1 MIKKLCILILSVCT
15 VAPLMAQRHSKVDAS
30 FAPKK
35 GQWQVSAV
43 IGNSQMFDQD
53 MNYLLPKYYTGGD
66 NYANFD
72 QPIGLPSYN
81 GDMSQSVTNNQSGDP
96 GMFLNLGNLNS
107 NNLVNL
113 IGIQGKYFLTD
124 RWDVNLM
131 FSMNINATPSKDFIE
146 GDHEVTELPIQ
157 DAKYL
162 EGRIENAWTVAMGSN
177 YYFNTKNER
186 INLYV
191 GGVLGWQMGRIT
203 TASPYTGETY
213 IPSDE
218 TTSGSN
224 VDIPDYPGNLPSG
237 PDGDLG
243 DQNQDGSWDGNVGI
257 TNPGT
262 EDVEVDIQV
271 YVPNSRAGQIFGLR
285 VGAVAGIEYS
295 VAKGL
300 VFGFEVQP
308 VSYRYDHIQICPK
321 GSAAYKVGHHSIGLF
336 ATPNLKIGFRF

>member
-1 MIKKLCILILSVCT
+1 M
-15 VAPLMAQRHSKVDAS
+15 VAPLSAQRHSKVDAS

-43 IGNSQMFDQD
+43 IGNNQMFDQD
-53 MNYLLPKYYTGGD
+53 MNYLLPTYYNGSSNADWAFD
-66 NYANFD
+66 N
-72 QPIGLPSYN
+72 PVGLPGGEFS
-81 GDMSQSVTNNQSGDP
+81 NQSGDP
-96 GMFLNLGNLNS
+96 GMYLNLGTLNS

-131 FSMNINATPSKDFIE
+131 FSMNINATPSKSFVE
-146 GDHEVTELPIQ
+146 GDHSVPELPIQ
-157 DAKYL
+157 DMKYL

-191 GGVLGWQMGRIT
+191 GGVLGWQMGRIAT
-203 TASPYTGETY
+203 NTPYTGMTVT
-213 IPSDE
+213 DE
-218 TTSGSN
+218 DMTGDTDDD
-224 VDIPDYPGNLPSG
+224 VDTD
-237 PDGDLG
+237 
-243 DQNQDGSWDGNVGI
+243 V
-257 TNPGT
+257 TE
-262 EDVEVDIQV
+262 EDVAL
-271 YVPNSRAGQIFGLR
+271 YMPSSRAGQIFGLR
-285 VGAVAGIEYS
+285 VGGVAGIEYS
-295 VAKGL
+295 IAKGL

-321 GSAAYKVGHHSIGLF
+321 GQAAYKVGHHSIGLF

>member
-1 MIKKLCILILSVCT
+1 MIKKLCILLLSVCI
-15 VAPLMAQRHSKVDAS
+15 VAPLAAQHHSKVDAS

-43 IGNSQMFDQD
+43 IGHNQMFDQG
-53 MNYLLPKYYTGGD
+53 MEYLLPTYYTNWGNGVD
-66 NYANFD
+66 FNN
-72 QPIGLPSYN
+72 PIGLGYGN
-81 GDMSQSVTNNQSGDP
+81 TINQSEDP
-96 GMFLNLGNLNS
+96 GMYLNLGNLNS

-146 GDHEVTELPIQ
+146 GDHTVQSMPIQ
-157 DAKYL
+157 DVKYM
-162 EGRIENAWTVAMGSN
+162 EGRIENAWTVALGSN

-191 GGVLGWQMGRIT
+191 GGVLGWQMGRIAT
-203 TASPYTGETY
+203 KSPYTGETFT
-213 IPSDE
+213 PADE
-218 TTSGSN
+218 DVTGDEDMDTPGL
-224 VDIPDYPGNLPSG
+224 PDLPQVPG
-237 PDGDLG
+237 D
-243 DQNQDGSWDGNVGI
+243 DQSGI
-257 TNPGT
+257 TTGDNEAVE
-262 EDVEVDIQV
+262 EDVQL
-271 YVPNSRAGQIFGLR
+271 YVPSSRAGQIFGLR
-285 VGAVAGIEYS
+285 AGAVAGIEYS
-295 VAKGL
+295 LAKGL

>member
-1 MIKKLCILILSVCT
+1 MIKKLCILLLSVCI
-15 VAPLMAQRHSKVDAS
+15 VAPLAAQHHSKVDAS

-53 MNYLLPKYYTGGD
+53 MNYLLPIYYTGGD
-66 NYANFD
+66 NYANFN

-81 GDMSQSVTNNQSGDP
+81 GDMSQTVTNNQSGDP

-191 GGVLGWQMGRIT
+191 GGVLGWQMGRIAT
-203 TASPYTGETY
+203 KSPYTGETFT
-213 IPSDE
+213 PGDE
-218 TTSGSN
+218 ETSGSID
-224 VDIPDYPGNLPSG
+224 VTL
-237 PDGDLG
+237 PDGSTPG
-243 DQNQDGSWDGNVGI
+243 TTPGGVDGSDVGI
-257 TNPGT
+257 DGT
-262 EDVEVDIQV
+262 EEAVEEDVQL
-271 YVPNSRAGQIFGLR
+271 YVPSSRAGQIFGLR

-295 VAKGL
+295 IAKGL

-321 GSAAYKVGHHSIGLF
+321 GQAAYKVGHHSIGLF

>member
-1 MIKKLCILILSVCT
+1 MIKKLCILLLSVCI
-15 VAPLMAQRHSKVDAS
+15 VAPLAAQHHSKVDAS

-43 IGNSQMFDQD
+43 IGNNQMFDQD
-53 MNYLLPKYYTGGD
+53 MNYLLPTYYTGGD
-66 NYANFD
+66 GSADFD
-72 QPIGLPSYN
+72 NPIGLGWGS
-81 GDMSQSVTNNQSGDP
+81 TANQSDDP
-96 GMFLNLGNLNS
+96 GMYLNLGSLNS
-107 NNLVNL
+107 NDLVNL

-157 DAKYL
+157 DVKYM

-191 GGVLGWQMGRIT
+191 GGVLGWQMGRIAT
-203 TASPYTGETY
+203 KSPYTGETFT
-213 IPSDE
+213 PGDE
-218 TTSGSN
+218 ETSGSIDVTLPDGSTPGN
-224 VDIPDYPGNLPSG
+224 PPGLDGSDVDID
-237 PDGDLG
+237 
-243 DQNQDGSWDGNVGI
+243 
-257 TNPGT
+257 GT
-262 EDVEVDIQV
+262 EEAVEEDVQL
-271 YVPNSRAGQIFGLR
+271 YVPSSRAGQIFGLR

-295 VAKGL
+295 IAKGL

-321 GSAAYKVGHHSIGLF
+321 GQAAYKVGHHSIGLF